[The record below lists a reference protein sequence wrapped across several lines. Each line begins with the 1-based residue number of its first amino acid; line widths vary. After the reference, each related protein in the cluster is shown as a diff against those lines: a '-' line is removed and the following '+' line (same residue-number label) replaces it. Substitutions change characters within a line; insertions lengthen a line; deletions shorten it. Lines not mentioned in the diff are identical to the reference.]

1 MRFFS
6 VISIIWLLLPSSSLG
21 SGLQK
26 GLEAYQIGSVAFE
39 KGDYKT
45 ALKEWTPLA
54 EQGNEYVQHTLGE
67 MYFNGIGVLYDSK
80 VAAKWYRLAAEQ
92 GFAPA
97 QFKLSKLYSSGMGV
111 ILSPELA
118 HMWANIATSN
128 GDKDGRKFMDYL
140 AKGMSENQLEK
151 ALDLARECVGK
162 NYIGC

>member
-26 GLEAYQIGSVAFE
+26 GLEAYQR
-39 KGDYKT
+39 GDYKT

-118 HMWANIATSN
+118 HMWANIAASN
-128 GDKDGRKFMDYL
+128 GDNDSRGLMDYL
-140 AKGMSENQLEK
+140 SKRMSENQLEK
-151 ALDLARECVGK
+151 ALDLARECVDK